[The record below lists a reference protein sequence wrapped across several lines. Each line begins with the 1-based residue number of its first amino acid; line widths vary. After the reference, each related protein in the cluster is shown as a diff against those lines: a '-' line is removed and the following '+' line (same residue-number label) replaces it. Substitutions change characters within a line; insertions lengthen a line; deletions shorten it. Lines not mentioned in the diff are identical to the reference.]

1 MPTIKLTQAA
11 ADKLKPPAEG
21 NETYWDSQCP
31 GFGLRI
37 SARGRRTWI
46 AKYRVGKKQE
56 METLG
61 TMAVITSVADARA
74 RARASMTKARDGVNP
89 IAVRREAEAEEKA
102 KAEAEAF
109 TFSKATER
117 FLREHV
123 ERNNSP
129 SYAAEV
135 RRILEHDVLP
145 RWGGRPIREITKHD
159 VNELLDA
166 KAERRERK
174 RKDLKDG
181 AAVQANRTLT
191 RLRTM
196 FRWCRDM
203 DLIAADPTEGV
214 RRRIKE
220 KARDRALDDDEIR
233 LFWQSC
239 GKLHW
244 PFGPLFKALLLTAQR
259 RDQVGGV
266 RWSELD
272 LDKRI
277 WTIPG
282 PRAEKSDR
290 GARIVHLSTLAME
303 TIAALPHTGDIVF
316 SSTGAT
322 PVSGFS
328 HAKERLDRLMTER
341 LREETGDPE
350 AAIEAWIPH
359 DLRRTAAT
367 GMAKLGIPPHV
378 VDKVLDHS
386 TGTIRGVA
394 AIYNRYTYLEEL
406 KAALEAWG
414 KHVAGLTQPPAGG
427 ADNVVEF
434 GRRRR
439 PA

>member
-31 GFGLRI
+31 GFGLRL

-74 RARASMTKARDGVNP
+74 RARASMTKAHDGVNP

-109 TFSKATER
+109 TFSKAAER

-174 RKDLKDG
+174 RKGHKDG

-214 RRRIKE
+214 RRRIDERKRE
-220 KARDRALDDDEIR
+220 RDRALDDDEIR

-239 GKLHW
+239 DKMAW
-244 PFGPLFKALLLTAQR
+244 PFGGLFKVLLLTAQR
-259 RDQVGGV
+259 RDEVGAM

-272 LDKRI
+272 LDGRI
-277 WTIPG
+277 WTIPRE
-282 PRAEKSDR
+282 RAKSDR
-290 GARIVHLSTLAME
+290 AHIVHLSTLAIE
-303 TIAALPHTGDIVF
+303 TIEAVPKTGDIVF
-316 SSTGAT
+316 SSTGAS

-328 HAKERLDRLMTER
+328 RAKDRLDRLMTEQ
-341 LREETGDPE
+341 LREE
-350 AAIEAWIPH
+350 
-359 DLRRTAAT
+359 
-367 GMAKLGIPPHV
+367 
-378 VDKVLDHS
+378 S
-386 TGTIRGVA
+386 
-394 AIYNRYTYLEEL
+394 
-406 KAALEAWG
+406 
-414 KHVAGLTQPPAGG
+414 
-427 ADNVVEF
+427 DN
-434 GRRRR
+434 
-439 PA
+439 P